1 MEKKLAKLN
10 KAVIILGVIAI
21 LTLLFRLW
29 PFFFIALALF
39 IGGRIWCRILRAKLP
54 KEPDAKTRPVKRRAS
69 RAKKGIG
76 EQVSMWVNA
85 DYPNAKWVWAHV
97 DTPKRIA
104 NGEDVF
110 IILNGAGGYR
120 RARVNITGNIVVALE
135 YMKAPIR
142 ESVQEQKHEENTA
155 ENITATAPSANY
167 DLMAYEWVEAH
178 INELNERLNEAV
190 GEGITDYLLSA
201 KELPIPES
209 WTSVC
214 AELKRAGV
222 SEAECVQEGIK
233 IKIN

>member
-39 IGGRIWCRILRAKLP
+39 IGARIWCRILRAKLP
-54 KEPDAKTRPVKRRAS
+54 KETDVKTRPVKRRAS

-120 RARVNITGNIVVALE
+120 RARVNITRNIVVALE
-135 YMKAPIR
+135 YMKVPIR
-142 ESVQEQKHEENTA
+142 ELVPEQKLEVIPTENVTA
-155 ENITATAPSANY
+155 EKPSENY

-178 INELNERLNEAV
+178 INELNERLNEVV
-190 GEGITDYLLSA
+190 GGGISVYLLSA
-201 KELPIPES
+201 NELPIPES
-209 WTSVC
+209 WISVC

-222 SEAECVQEGIK
+222 SEAECVKEGIK

>member
-1 MEKKLAKLN
+1 MEKRLAKLN

-29 PFFFIALALF
+29 SFFFIALALY
-39 IGGRIWCRILRAKLP
+39 IGARIWCRILRAKLP
-54 KEPDAKTRPVKRRAS
+54 KEYEVKRPAKRRSS

-142 ESVQEQKHEENTA
+142 ESVLEQKLEVIQTENVTV
-155 ENITATAPSANY
+155 EKPSANY

-190 GEGITDYLLSA
+190 GSGISEYLLSA
-201 KELPIPES
+201 KELPIPDS
-209 WTSVC
+209 WISVC

>member
-1 MEKKLAKLN
+1 MEKRLAKLN
-10 KAVIILGVIAI
+10 KAVIILGIISI
-21 LTLLFRLW
+21 LMLLFRLW
-29 PFFFIALALF
+29 PIFFIALVLF
-39 IGGRIWCRILRAKLP
+39 IGARIWCCILRAKLP
-54 KEPDAKTRPVKRRAS
+54 KEPDVKSRLVKRRSS

-142 ESVQEQKHEENTA
+142 ESVSEQRLEENIAETITA
-155 ENITATAPSANY
+155 ESPSVNY

-190 GEGITDYLLSA
+190 GEGISDYLLSA
-201 KELPIPES
+201 KELPIQGS
-209 WTSVC
+209 WTSIC
-214 AELKRAGV
+214 TELMRAGV
-222 SEAECVQEGIK
+222 SEAECVQEGIR

>member
-10 KAVIILGVIAI
+10 KAVIILGIIAI

-39 IGGRIWCRILRAKLP
+39 IGARIWCRILSAKLP
-54 KEPDAKTRPVKRRAS
+54 KESDVKRPAKRRTS

-76 EQVSMWVNA
+76 EQVNMWVTA

-135 YMKAPIR
+135 YMKAPIK
-142 ESVQEQKHEENTA
+142 ESVPEQKLEVIPA
-155 ENITATAPSANY
+155 ENVAPEKQSENY

-190 GEGITDYLLSA
+190 GDGNSDYLLSA

-222 SEAECVQEGIK
+222 SEAECVEEGIK

>member
-29 PFFFIALALF
+29 SFFFIALALY
-39 IGGRIWCRILRAKLP
+39 IGARIWCRILRAKLP
-54 KEPDAKTRPVKRRAS
+54 KESNVKRPVKRRSS

-76 EQVSMWVNA
+76 EQVNMWVTA

-97 DTPKRIA
+97 DTPTRIA

-120 RARVNITGNIVVALE
+120 RARVNIIGNIVVALE

-142 ESVQEQKHEENTA
+142 ESVPEQKLEVIPTENVTV
-155 ENITATAPSANY
+155 EKPSANY

-190 GEGITDYLLSA
+190 GSGISEYLLSA

-209 WTSVC
+209 WTSIC
-214 AELKRAGV
+214 TELKRAGV

>member
-1 MEKKLAKLN
+1 MEKILAKLN
-10 KAVIILGVIAI
+10 KVVIILGVIAI

-39 IGGRIWCRILRAKLP
+39 IGALIWCRILRAKMP
-54 KEPDAKTRPVKRRAS
+54 KPTEAKSRPVKRRSS

-76 EQVSMWVNA
+76 EQVSMLVNA

-120 RARVNITGNIVVALE
+120 RAKVNITGNIVVALE

-142 ESVQEQKHEENTA
+142 ESVPEQKLEVIPSENDTA
-155 ENITATAPSANY
+155 EKPSENY

-190 GEGITDYLLSA
+190 GDGISDYLLSA

-222 SEAECVQEGIK
+222 SEAECVEEGIK